1 MNLNSYIGLMG
12 GGYRE
17 VAVPGGGRALL
28 RTDGGPDLD
37 RARTPTTC

>member
-12 GGYRE
+12 GSYRE

-28 RTDGGPDLD
+28 RTDGEPTSTSP
-37 RARTPTTC
+37 TPTTS